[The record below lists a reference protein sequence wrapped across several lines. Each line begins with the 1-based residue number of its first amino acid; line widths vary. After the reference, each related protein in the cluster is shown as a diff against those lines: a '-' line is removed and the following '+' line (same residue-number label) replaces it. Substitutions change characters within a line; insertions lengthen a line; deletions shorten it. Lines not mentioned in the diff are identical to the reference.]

1 MLRAHSDDAHDY
13 NTMKLDEARFSTM
26 LFSGGRRAAYHGAAS
41 AKGSIVT
48 TSEAKEYYTAEQACE
63 VLGVKLATLYS
74 YVNRGLLTS
83 YRQNIR
89 RQRLYR
95 RSEVDALL
103 EISPAG
109 REQAEIPLADTWIS
123 EH

>member
-1 MLRAHSDDAHDY
+1 MTADGPA
-13 NTMKLDEARFSTM
+13 
-26 LFSGGRRAAYHGAAS
+26 
-41 AKGSIVT
+41 
-48 TSEAKEYYTAEQACE
+48 EYYTADEACTA
-63 VLGVKLATLYS
+63 LGVKLATLYS

-103 EISPAG
+103 EITPVD
-109 REQAEIPLADTWIS
+109 REREAIPWAETWTT

>member
-1 MLRAHSDDAHDY
+1 MGDVSQA
-13 NTMKLDEARFSTM
+13 EF
-26 LFSGGRRAAYHGAAS
+26 
-41 AKGSIVT
+41 
-48 TSEAKEYYTAEQACE
+48 YTAEEACDA
-63 VLGVKLATLYS
+63 LGVKLATLYS

-95 RSEVDALL
+95 RAEVDALL
-103 EISPAG
+103 EITPVERG
-109 REQAEIPLADTWIS
+109 RDEIPLAESWAL

>member
-1 MLRAHSDDAHDY
+1 MI
-13 NTMKLDEARFSTM
+13 
-26 LFSGGRRAAYHGAAS
+26 
-41 AKGSIVT
+41 SIQG
-48 TSEAKEYYTAEQACE
+48 EEYYSAEEACQ

-74 YVNRGLLTS
+74 YVNRGLIVS

-95 RSEVDALL
+95 RREIDALL
-103 EISPAG
+103 DVSPSS
-109 REQAEIPLADTWIS
+109 RDDQPSDIPLAESWTR

>member
-1 MLRAHSDDAHDY
+1 VLSDGTA
-13 NTMKLDEARFSTM
+13 
-26 LFSGGRRAAYHGAAS
+26 
-41 AKGSIVT
+41 
-48 TSEAKEYYTAEQACE
+48 EYYTAEEACE

-95 RSEVDALL
+95 RTAVDALL
-103 EISPAG
+103 EINPVG
-109 REQAEIPLADTWIS
+109 RDEPEIPLAETWTL

>member
-1 MLRAHSDDAHDY
+1 VEADSNAVE
-13 NTMKLDEARFSTM
+13 NDELAEF
-26 LFSGGRRAAYHGAAS
+26 
-41 AKGSIVT
+41 
-48 TSEAKEYYTAEQACE
+48 YTAEEACD

-74 YVNRGLLTS
+74 YVHRGLVTS

-95 RSEVDALL
+95 RVEVDALL
-103 EISPAG
+103 QISPVE
-109 REQAEIPLADTWIS
+109 RERVEIPLAETWTS

>member
-1 MLRAHSDDAHDY
+1 MAADS
-13 NTMKLDEARFSTM
+13 TSVAREELAEF
-26 LFSGGRRAAYHGAAS
+26 
-41 AKGSIVT
+41 
-48 TSEAKEYYTAEQACE
+48 YTAEEACK
-63 VLGVKLATLYS
+63 VLSVKLATLYS

-95 RSEVDALL
+95 RAEVDALL
-103 EISPAG
+103 AITPVE
-109 REQAEIPLADTWIS
+109 RERAEIPLAETWTS

>member
-1 MLRAHSDDAHDY
+1 MEADSASVEHDG
-13 NTMKLDEARFSTM
+13 LGEF
-26 LFSGGRRAAYHGAAS
+26 
-41 AKGSIVT
+41 
-48 TSEAKEYYTAEQACE
+48 YTAEEACA

-95 RSEVDALL
+95 RAEVDALL
-103 EISPAG
+103 AITPVE
-109 REQAEIPLADTWIS
+109 REHAEIPLAETWTP

>member
-1 MLRAHSDDAHDY
+1 VVVTDG
-13 NTMKLDEARFSTM
+13 LD
-26 LFSGGRRAAYHGAAS
+26 
-41 AKGSIVT
+41 
-48 TSEAKEYYTAEQACE
+48 EYYTAEEACE

-83 YRQNIR
+83 YRQHIR

-95 RSEVDALL
+95 RTEVDALL
-103 EISPAG
+103 QIRPAG
-109 REQAEIPLADTWIS
+109 QDEVEIPLAETWTL

>member
-1 MLRAHSDDAHDY
+1 VEPNS
-13 NTMKLDEARFSTM
+13 KPVG
-26 LFSGGRRAAYHGAAS
+26 SGGLA
-41 AKGSIVT
+41 
-48 TSEAKEYYTAEQACE
+48 EFYTAEEACN

-95 RSEVDALL
+95 RAEVDALL
-103 EISPAG
+103 EISPVE
-109 REQAEIPLADTWIS
+109 RERVEIPLAETWTS